1 MIYLGLAVLLILIAV
16 ALYRVWPKKA
26 LGPFPSD
33 SSERVGYILRVFHR
47 VLSIAGFA
55 ILLAGITMLIA
66 RGARDLLG

>member
-1 MIYLGLAVLLILIAV
+1 MVCLGLAVLLILIAV
-16 ALYRVWPKKA
+16 ALYRVWPKNA

-33 SSERVGYILRVFHR
+33 SSERLRYVLRVLHR

-55 ILLAGITMLIA
+55 ILLAGIAMLVV